1 MLLIPRI
8 LTRPRP
14 SWWSPSAVLSEG
26 FLWYISPA
34 HSVWPLDTLKYA
46 PDKLN
51 IFFSHSQSK
60 AHLFRSNFNF
70 CKIILYDLIK
80 ILLIL
85 HLLISNTHDLIFIDL
100 VDKECIYTYLGPLFI
115 ICSDWISPPT
125 YLPFL
130 WSDLDLVGSEYIYTN
145 LPPLLMIWFRR
156 SVIEVTTSNCLSSG
170 TLSKWVITT
179 TTGHPGARA
188 CMLHSQGFRRS
199 ISEVP
204 PLMLQT
210 TWNQSIHQTNSNPL
224 KTSSY
229 IWGQHSDLRLSFDL
243 KKLCDGEAWVHN
255 LKP

>member
-14 SWWSPSAVLSEG
+14 SWWSPSTVLSEG

-115 ICSDWISPPT
+115 IWLNITT
-125 YLPFL
+125 YLPPF
-130 WSDLDLVGSEYIYTN
+130 
-145 LPPLLMIWFRR
+145 LMIWFRFSWFR
-156 SVIEVTTSNCLSSG
+156 VYLHQFTSF
-170 TLSKWVITT
+170 T
-179 TTGHPGARA
+179 
-188 CMLHSQGFRRS
+188 
-199 ISEVP
+199 
-204 PLMLQT
+204 
-210 TWNQSIHQTNSNPL
+210 
-224 KTSSY
+224 Y
-229 IWGQHSDLRLSFDL
+229 DLI
-243 KKLCDGEAWVHN
+243 
-255 LKP
+255 